1 LLGIVV
7 NNGIVLLEHVNNQ
20 RRAGLPRPEAIMV
33 ACRERF
39 RPILMTATTTIVGL
53 IPLAIGDSGLFDMRY
68 FPLART
74 VMGGLI
80 SSTFLTLLV
89 LPTYY
94 TMFDD
99 LANWMKRVW
108 QNSKPTPKTAPP
120 ESQPAL
126 GD

>member
-1 LLGIVV
+1 
-7 NNGIVLLEHVNNQ
+7 
-20 RRAGLPRPEAIMV
+20 
-33 ACRERF
+33 
-39 RPILMTATTTIVGL
+39 
-53 IPLAIGDSGLFDMRY
+53 
-68 FPLART
+68 
-74 VMGGLI
+74 MGGLL

-108 QNSKPTPKTAPP
+108 QNSAPKPKTAPP

>member
-1 LLGIVV
+1 
-7 NNGIVLLEHVNNQ
+7 
-20 RRAGLPRPEAIMV
+20 
-33 ACRERF
+33 
-39 RPILMTATTTIVGL
+39 MTATTTIVGL
-53 IPLAIGDSGLFDMRY
+53 IPLALGDSGLFEMRY

-99 LANWMKRVW
+99 LANWGKRVW
-108 QNSKPTPKTAPP
+108 QNSAPGADRSQP